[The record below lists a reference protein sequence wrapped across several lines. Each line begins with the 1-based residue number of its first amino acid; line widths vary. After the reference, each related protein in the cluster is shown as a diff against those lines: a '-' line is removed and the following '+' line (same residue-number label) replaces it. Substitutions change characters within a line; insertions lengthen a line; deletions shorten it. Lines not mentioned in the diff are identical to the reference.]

1 MCCQHGKQLHCNY
14 QLSKLVPKKLE
25 GTNLT
30 EHKVSCLYIVCRHRV
45 SLTSDQLHI
54 HLYICV
60 CVCEQCKSEASLVA
74 MDFSGK
80 TGGRVIQ
87 NSTEA
92 QIAEKEE
99 GQAWRVRMEGQ
110 LNPREKKR
118 WKLSFICVRS
128 EMSPNNELICGK
140 V

>member
-1 MCCQHGKQLHCNY
+1 MHILLALLSEHWCALKSIYLDFEEMHSFSFCLYSNVTIMCVCVCCQHGKQLHCNY

-60 CVCEQCKSEASLVA
+60 CV
-74 MDFSGK
+74 
-80 TGGRVIQ
+80 
-87 NSTEA
+87 
-92 QIAEKEE
+92 
-99 GQAWRVRMEGQ
+99 
-110 LNPREKKR
+110 
-118 WKLSFICVRS
+118 
-128 EMSPNNELICGK
+128 
-140 V
+140 